1 MVIYHKQ
8 SLKSFN
14 LSVIT
19 DLREGFSKISN
30 LNIMFSSLRYLF
42 IVMVSYFTT
51 VLNDVNIIVVVSDL
65 RQNSIN
71 TLVEARWHSSIN

>member
-1 MVIYHKQ
+1 MVIYHIQ

-30 LNIMFSSLRYLF
+30 LNIMFSSLRYLY

-71 TLVEARWHSSIN
+71 TLVEAP